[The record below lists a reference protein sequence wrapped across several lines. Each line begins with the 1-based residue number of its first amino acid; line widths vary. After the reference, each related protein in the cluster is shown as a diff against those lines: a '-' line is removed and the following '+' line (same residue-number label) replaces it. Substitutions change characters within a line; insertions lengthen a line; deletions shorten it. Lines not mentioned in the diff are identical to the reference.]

1 MSRILIAAAAAL
13 VATGASIAQAGQSYP
28 MICKGGGA
36 MQVRILADASIQLK
50 FAPGNAAGEAQ
61 AGQCTWIDRGFRPG
75 EPNILSLRGDRRGMD
90 YLLNGM
96 LSGDRFYLHG
106 YNNGSGAM
114 VVTRIGP

>member
-1 MSRILIAAAAAL
+1 MSKILIAAVAAL
-13 VATGASIAQAGQSYP
+13 IAAGVPTAQAGQSYP

-36 MQVRILADASIQLK
+36 MQARILADASIQLR
-50 FAPGNAAGEAQ
+50 FAPGNTAGEAE
-61 AGQCTWIDRGFRPG
+61 AGQCTWIDRGFRAG
-75 EPNILSLRGDRRGMD
+75 EPNILSLPRDRRGMD